1 MSISLRCTAV
11 LLTAVI
17 VAACNGEIDPAT
29 APSSPRDVQPA
40 LAPSPPT
47 PAAYVK
53 SGGSHAC
60 ALRTEG
66 TIACWGNDVQY
77 WSQPGFGGSPQP
89 NGVFTQLDA
98 HGRSACAVS
107 TAGQISCWGVA
118 GWGQNNAPP
127 PPAGLTFRQASM
139 GALTACG
146 LLSNG
151 AVTCWGDGRY
161 GLLSPPAGV
170 FTDVAVGYTHACA
183 VRDDGTLA
191 CWGTG
196 SMSNAPTPAA
206 DRRFVQVASGNLHSC
221 VLTDDGTVQC
231 WGDNTNGELNVPALP
246 AGVRYTQVSVSNEAR
261 ADPAS
266 GTVSCA
272 LRSDGAAVC
281 WGSSG
286 RGQLG
291 VPALPA
297 DVVYTSVSASNM
309 NGCASRSDGA
319 VLCWGLWTTGLSNV
333 PATLNLLKKTQ
344 PIAFTPAVPN
354 PAVVGRTFDLV
365 PNVGSGNPVEL
376 SLLTP
381 ATCAISEDQHSV
393 SFTAEGSCSFTADR
407 EGNADYEDAP
417 RLTVTVN
424 VTSGNQSITFTS
436 APPSPAYYGGG
447 YGVSAA
453 GGASGN
459 PVTFSSLTPATC
471 TVDGNNV
478 TFVGIGDCTVAADQ
492 AGNASYNA
500 AAQVT
505 QTFAI
510 ARSPQ
515 TIKFTSQA
523 PSTAYVGDTYT
534 ANATVGANGNVVAIA
549 AGPAAVCTA
558 TGNAIAFVAS
568 GTCTVTATQAGN
580 TYYEPATPSTQ
591 TITVARRAQTISLT
605 LPAEGVMG
613 TQLTVAATGGA
624 SGNPVTL
631 RVTTASTC
639 VLSGTTLSLTNIG
652 SCTIVADQAGS
663 TAYDAAASKT
673 VTVAVRW
680 PFTGFFG
687 LLAPPALNTGV
698 RPGNTVAVT
707 FSLGGNRGTSVLAGS
722 PTVAPY
728 PCTATTLPAP
738 GAGMASAGSLAY
750 SATTGRYTYNYATL
764 KTRTSGSC
772 LQFSLK
778 LADGS
783 VRTLL
788 FQFK

>member
-1 MSISLRCTAV
+1 MLISLRCTVV
-11 LLTAVI
+11 LLTAVV
-17 VAACNGEIDPAT
+17 VAGCDRDVDRAT
-29 APSSPRDVQPA
+29 APSSPRDVHPA
-40 LAPSPPT
+40 LAPSGPAT
-47 PAAYVK
+47 PIAYVK

-89 NGVFTQLDA
+89 AGVFTQLDA

-127 PPAGLTFRQASM
+127 APAGLTFRQASM

-151 AVTCWGDGRY
+151 AITCWGDYRN
-161 GLLSPPAGV
+161 GLLSPPTGV
-170 FTDVAVGYTHACA
+170 FTEVAVGYTHACA
-183 VRDDGTLA
+183 LREDGTLA
-191 CWGTG
+191 CWGIG
-196 SMSNAPTPAA
+196 SMSNAPAPPA

-221 VLTDDGTVQC
+221 VLADDGAVQC
-231 WGDNTNGELNVPALP
+231 WGDNSQGALNVPALP
-246 AGVRYTQVSVSNEAR
+246 AGVTYTQVSVSNEAR

-266 GTVSCA
+266 GMVSCA

-281 WGSSG
+281 WGSGG

-297 DVVYTSVSASNM
+297 DVVYTSVSASYLNA
-309 NGCASRSDGA
+309 CASRSDGA

-354 PAVVGRTFDLV
+354 PAVVGRMFALV
-365 PNVGSGNPVEL
+365 PNVGSGNPVAL
-376 SLLTP
+376 SSLTP
-381 ATCAISEDQHSV
+381 ETCAISEDQHSV

-417 RLTVTVN
+417 QLTVTVN
-424 VTSGNQSITFTS
+424 VTAGIQSITFTS

-447 YGVSAA
+447 YAVSAA

-510 ARSPQ
+510 GRRPQ

-523 PSTAYVGDTYT
+523 PTPGYVGDTYT
-534 ANATVGANGNVVAIA
+534 VNATVGANGNVVAIA

-558 TGNAIAFVAS
+558 TGNAIAFVAP
-568 GTCTVTATQAGN
+568 GTCTVTATQDGN

-591 TITVARRAQTISLT
+591 TVTVARRPQTISFS
-605 LPAEGVMG
+605 LPSAGVMG
-613 TQLTVAATGGA
+613 SPLTLSATGGA
-624 SGNPVTL
+624 SGSPVTFTVL
-631 RVTTASTC
+631 TPSTC
-639 VLSGTTLSLTNIG
+639 ALSGSTLSLTNIG
-652 SCTIVADQAGS
+652 QCTVAADQAGN
-663 TAYDAAASKT
+663 TAYDAAPRVTA
-673 VTVAVRW
+673 TVAVQW
-680 PFTGFFG
+680 PFTGFVG
-687 LLAPPALNTGV
+687 LLAAPSVNGPIK
-698 RPGNTVAVT
+698 PGSTVTLT
-707 FSLGGNRGTSVLAGS
+707 FSLGGNRGMSVVVGA
-722 PTVAPY
+722 TVAPY
-728 PCTATTLPAP
+728 DCTTPPASGSGSPISGTL
-738 GAGMASAGSLAY
+738 SY
-750 SATTGRYTYNYATL
+750 SATTGQYSYRYNTL
-764 KTRTSGSC
+764 RTRLPNTC
-772 LQFSLK
+772 IQLTLP
-778 LADGS
+778 LADG
-783 VRTLL
+783 TIHTAL
-788 FQFK
+788 FKFK